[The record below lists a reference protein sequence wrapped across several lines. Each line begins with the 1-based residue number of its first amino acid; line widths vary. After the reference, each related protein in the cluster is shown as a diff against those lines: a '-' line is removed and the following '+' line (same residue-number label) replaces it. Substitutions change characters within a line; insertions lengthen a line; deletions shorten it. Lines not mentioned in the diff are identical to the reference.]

1 MRISSVSL
9 SVLLACGATVA
20 TSQELVNPG
29 FEQGWSGWTDVDPN
43 KDATS
48 ISGHFL
54 SGEKSAKIEQESGR
68 FEQTVLA
75 EAGSEYE
82 LIAHI
87 KGSGTVGVEVEGEI
101 LEVTSEGAGE
111 DWIPVSIPFATS
123 DGGPI
128 MVFGAAH
135 GGEGRFD
142 DFELIAKSGPALAAA
157 EALAAGPREYT
168 TIEGGCDQISQLA
181 IELASDN
188 GTSEDIHPPALA
200 VDHDFNPDSR
210 WSSENE
216 GKELLLDLG
225 LPHTVKEIGLALY
238 KGNERQSFFE
248 IAVSVDGIEYT
259 SVIPRTQSGGTTT
272 AIERFDMDDTVA
284 QFVRITGLGNSS
296 NAWNSI
302 VETQIYGCGLNEIES
317 TGDGTEAATVSGT
330 SPLGFDLA
338 AAPSSNFDLSD
349 WKITIPPDLDGDGRA
364 DEIGETDLAGGWA
377 DNDYFYT
384 DPVSGGMVFRSTLG
398 STTPNSNYP
407 RSELREMLRAGD
419 DSIRTRINDGTPNR
433 NNWVFS
439 STPLETQALA
449 GGVDGVLRA
458 TVSVDQVTRIG
469 EQGKVGRVIIG
480 QIHAKDD
487 EPIRLYYRKLPFNS
501 HGAIYYAHEVPN
513 GDDVY
518 VEIIGGRGDR
528 LENNPDGILLG
539 EHFSYEIAVTGQE
552 IDGVVHP
559 LLDVTITRADGT
571 VAAAPT
577 LDMVDSGY
585 SNDNDFMYFKAGAY
599 SQNDTSTWPER
610 DFDQVTFYA
619 LENEHHAPPEN

>member
-1 MRISSVSL
+1 MRVSSVSL
-9 SVLLACGATVA
+9 SVLLACGATAA
-20 TSQELVNPG
+20 TSQEIINPG
-29 FEQGWSGWTDVDPN
+29 FEQGWVGWTDVDPN

-54 SGEKSAKIEQESGR
+54 SGEKSAKIEQALGR
-68 FEQTVLA
+68 FEQSVLA

-82 LIAHI
+82 LVAHI
-87 KGSGTVGVEVEGEI
+87 KGAGTVGVEVEGEI
-101 LEVTSEGAGE
+101 LTVTSEGNGE
-111 DWIPVSIPFATS
+111 EWLPVSIPFTTR

-128 MVFGAAH
+128 MVFGAAN

-142 DFELIAKSGPALAAA
+142 DFELIAKSGPALAVA
-157 EALAAGPREYT
+157 EARAAGPRVYT
-168 TIEGGCDQISQLA
+168 TIDGGCDRMSQLA
-181 IELASDN
+181 IEIATDN
-188 GTSEDIHPPALA
+188 GTSEDIHPAEMA

-216 GKELLLDLG
+216 GKALLLDLG
-225 LPHTVKEIGLALY
+225 QQNTVKEIGIAWY
-238 KGNERQSFFE
+238 KGDERQSFFE
-248 IAVSVDGIEYT
+248 AAVSVDGT
-259 SVIPRTQSGGTTT
+259 DFTPVIARTQSAGVTS
-272 AIERFDMDDTVA
+272 AIERYDLDDSLA
-284 QFVRITGLGNSS
+284 RYVRITGLGNTS

-302 VETQIYGCGLNEIES
+302 IEAQVYGCGLGEIAS
-317 TGDGTEAATVSGT
+317 TGDGTEAARVTGI
-330 SPLGFDLA
+330 SPLGFDLGLP
-338 AAPSSNFDLSD
+338 PSGNFGLSD

-364 DEIGETDLAGGWA
+364 DEIGETDLAGGWE
-377 DNDYFYT
+377 DTEYFYT

-398 STTPNSNYP
+398 STTPNSKYP

-419 DSIRTRINDGTPNR
+419 DSIGTRINDGTPNK

-439 STPLETQALA
+439 SAPVEAQALA
-449 GGVDGVLRA
+449 GGVDGTLRA
-458 TVSVDQVTRIG
+458 TVSVDQVTRLG

-501 HGAIYYAHEVPN
+501 HGSIYYAHEVAD

-528 LENNPDGILLG
+528 LDNNPDGIVLG
-539 EHFSYEIAVTGQE
+539 EQFSYEIEVSGQE
-552 IDGVVHP
+552 IDGVIHP
-559 LLDVTITRADGT
+559 MLDVTLTRADGT
-571 VAAAPT
+571 IVSAPT
-577 LDMVDSGY
+577 FDMVNSGY
-585 SNDNDFMYFKAGAY
+585 SHANDFMYFKAGAY

-619 LENEHHAPPEN
+619 LENEHNPPPQN